1 MKNYKF
7 TDPSEFAPQVMDFII
22 NGEVAEI
29 ILLNKPSVSA
39 EVIKQNNKLN
49 LVLNGK
55 IVKQAVKF
63 KTIEKYINKI

>member
-7 TDPSEFAPQVMDFII
+7 TNPSDFAPQVMDFII

-29 ILLNKPSVSA
+29 TLLNNPLAHV

-63 KTIEKYINKI
+63 STIEKYINKI

>member
-7 TDPSEFAPQVMDFII
+7 TDSSEFAPQVMDFII

-29 ILLNKPSVSA
+29 ILLNNPLAHV

-63 KTIEKYINKI
+63 STIEKHINKI

>member
-7 TDPSEFAPQVMDFII
+7 KNPKEFAPQVMDFII

-29 ILLNKPSVSA
+29 ILLNNPSEHV
-39 EVIKQNNKLN
+39 EVIKRNNKLN

-63 KTIEKYINKI
+63 STIERFLNK

>member
-29 ILLNKPSVSA
+29 ILLNNPSALA

-55 IVKQAVKF
+55 IVKQAIKF
-63 KTIEKYINKI
+63 STIEKYINKI

>member
-1 MKNYKF
+1 MKNYRF
-7 TDPSEFAPQVMDFII
+7 TRPLDFAPQVMDFMI
-22 NGEVAEI
+22 NGEAAEI
-29 ILLNKPSVSA
+29 ILIKNPFLHI

-63 KTIEKYINKI
+63 STIEKHINKI

>member
-1 MKNYKF
+1 MKNYRF
-7 TDPSEFAPQVMDFII
+7 TDPSEFAPHIMDFII

-29 ILLNKPSVSA
+29 ILLNKPSA
-39 EVIKQNNKLN
+39 HIEVIKQNNKLN

-63 KTIEKYINKI
+63 STIEKHINKI

>member
-29 ILLNKPSVSA
+29 ILLNNPLVSA

-63 KTIEKYINKI
+63 STIEKYINKI

>member
-1 MKNYKF
+1 MAY
-7 TDPSEFAPQVMDFII
+7 
-22 NGEVAEI
+22 
-29 ILLNKPSVSA
+29 LLLV
-39 EVIKQNNKLN
+39 EIKQNNKLN